1 MRWSGFQA
9 LTNAVFSPTPYTLHP
24 TPFFMTLT
32 RQELYIPATL
42 LCDPYY
48 IQFSE
53 HARSRRFSTRRQGR
67 SLRIQNSCIID
78 PHKEI

>member
-1 MRWSGFQA
+1 MA
-9 LTNAVFSPTPYTLHP
+9 
-24 TPFFMTLT
+24 LT

-42 LCDPYY
+42 FCDPYY